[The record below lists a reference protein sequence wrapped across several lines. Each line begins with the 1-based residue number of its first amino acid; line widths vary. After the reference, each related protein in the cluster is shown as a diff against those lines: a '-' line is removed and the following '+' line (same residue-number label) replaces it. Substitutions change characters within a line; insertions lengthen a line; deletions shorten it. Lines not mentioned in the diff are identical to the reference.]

1 MLRRNQLIGTA
12 AVALACSLPASVAV
26 AQQDLRPPDV
36 RDAAAASE
44 RQATQYPPGVYTQRE
59 REINTG
65 FQSTPEYKNKVL
77 QTRLERLEREAGS
90 ATGGRPGQNLR
101 SPDAQD
107 AARILPPAST
117 PASVIEVREVPS
129 SGFDWGDAGIGAA
142 GMLALFS
149 IAAGSTLLVTN
160 RRRRRGFQVAAR

>member
-12 AVALACSLPASVAV
+12 ALALACSLPASVAV

-77 QTRLERLEREAGS
+77 QTRLERLEHEAGS
-90 ATGGRPGQNLR
+90 ATGGRPGQDLR

-107 AARILPPAST
+107 AARNLPPAST

-142 GMLALFS
+142 GMLALLS
-149 IAAGSTLLVTN
+149 IAADSLLLVGGPK
-160 RRRRRGFQVAAR
+160 RRSGASATAH

>member
-65 FQSTPEYKNKVL
+65 FQSTPEYKNTVL

-90 ATGGRPGQNLR
+90 ATGGRPGQDLR
-101 SPDAQD
+101 SPDAQG
-107 AARILPPAST
+107 AARILPPAT

-149 IAAGSTLLVTN
+149 IAAGSTLLLTN
-160 RRRRRGFQVAAR
+160 RRRRRGLQVTAP